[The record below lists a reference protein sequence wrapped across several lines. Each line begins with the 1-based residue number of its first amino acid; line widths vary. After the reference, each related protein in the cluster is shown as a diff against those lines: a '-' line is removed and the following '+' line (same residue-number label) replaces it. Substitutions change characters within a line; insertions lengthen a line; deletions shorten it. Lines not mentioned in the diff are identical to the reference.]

1 MADSD
6 SDYIASSGDE
16 AGLHRTRKGDRKS
29 GKTSKAK
36 VRDNK
41 LERWE
46 EVKRAWDDGLE
57 DEDIETTVAGI
68 IDAEKRK
75 RLHTDET
82 PLQRGILRHLT
93 LILDLSSAMAEK
105 DLRPTRYLLTLR
117 HAAAFI
123 NEFFTQNPISQLSLL
138 GMRDG
143 LAIRLTPH
151 SGNPFV
157 HIEALTKLRLD
168 EPSGMP
174 SLQNALEMARAEL
187 YHTPQH
193 GTREIVLIY
202 GALWSADPGDIHQ
215 TISNLAKDRIRVTV
229 VGLSA
234 QVAVCRE
241 LVAKT
246 NAGSIDSYRVA
257 LNEQHY
263 RDILLAAT
271 APPVTRSAKLATNG
285 LLMMGFPSRTV
296 APTTAGAGLCACHGR
311 PTKGGYLCSRCD
323 TKVCSL
329 PVECPSCGLTLIL
342 STHLA
347 RSYHHLFPLKNFAE
361 VSWDEAEKAVTE
373 KKVGCFGCLTPFPR
387 VPEKGS
393 EERARE
399 RGRKTVHGISTSGRY
414 RCKEC
419 GSHFCIDCDVFAHE
433 TLHNCPG
440 CQALGK
446 DAGGVGEADEE
457 NKGKEAV
464 NGAPKKRIPE
474 GTDTGFDAGD
484 PMILD

>member
-1 MADSD
+1 M
-6 SDYIASSGDE
+6 
-16 AGLHRTRKGDRKS
+16 
-29 GKTSKAK
+29 
-36 VRDNK
+36 
-41 LERWE
+41 
-46 EVKRAWDDGLE
+46 
-57 DEDIETTVAGI
+57 
-68 IDAEKRK
+68 AEKSYWSLSANSPPVFH
-75 RLHTDET
+75 RLNTDET

-93 LILDLSSAMAEK
+93 LILDLSSAMSEK

-117 HAAAFI
+117 HAAIFI
-123 NEFFTQNPISQLSLL
+123 QEFFTQNPISQLSLL

-143 LAIRLTPH
+143 LSIRFTPH
-151 SGNPFV
+151 SGNPV
-157 HIEALTKLRLD
+157 MHLEALAKLRLD
-168 EPSGMP
+168 EPSGSP

-215 TISNLAKDRIRVTV
+215 TIDELVKDKIRVTV

-241 LVAKT
+241 LVQKT
-246 NAGSIDSYRVA
+246 NAGSLDSYGVA

-263 RDILLAAT
+263 RDLLIAAT

-296 APTTAGAGLCACHGR
+296 AGAGGAAGGAGLCACHGR

-361 VSWDEAEKAVTE
+361 VAWDEAEKAART
-373 KKVGCFGCLTPFPR
+373 GSSACFACLTPFPR

-393 EERARE
+393 EERNRE
-399 RGRKTVHGISTSGRY
+399 KGRKTAQGTSVSGRY
-414 RCKEC
+414 RCKDC
-419 GSHFCIDCDVFAHE
+419 KTDFCIDCDVFAHE
-433 TLHNCPG
+433 TLYNCPA
-440 CQALGK
+440 CQAT
-446 DAGGVGEADEE
+446 GGNDPGRNAD
-457 NKGKEAV
+457 GAAAAAAV
-464 NGAPKKRIPE
+464 NG
-474 GTDTGFDAGD
+474 DTPGNGEQSVPIDGGGSAVMDEGD
-484 PMILD
+484 PMVID